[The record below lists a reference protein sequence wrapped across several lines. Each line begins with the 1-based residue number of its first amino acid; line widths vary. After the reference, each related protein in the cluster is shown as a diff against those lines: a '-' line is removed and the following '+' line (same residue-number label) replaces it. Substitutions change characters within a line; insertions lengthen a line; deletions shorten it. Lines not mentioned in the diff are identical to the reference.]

1 MLARPQKNTPGS
13 LLITGAAK
21 RIGRA
26 VAERFSRSGWGIHL
40 HYNASAGEA
49 EQAAAALKRHHNR
62 VWLHRADLNDPQTV
76 AALVTDCDA
85 VSGDLAAIVNNA
97 SVFRYDFP
105 GQTDRAMLEY
115 MMRVNLTAPV
125 MLTDR
130 YHRLLSDR
138 DRNGVVV
145 NVLDNKVF
153 ALNPDY
159 YSYTLSKSALLAATE
174 MAAMAFDPRL
184 RVCGVAPGIT
194 LISGE
199 QSAENYEQ
207 VKKINPLGHAVSVA
221 DVAEMTYQ
229 AVTRPIAT
237 GTVLKVDA
245 GQHLLKLPR
254 DVAFLDR
261 QRADP

>member
-1 MLARPQKNTPGS
+1 MSARPAKKRPGS

-26 VAERFSRSGWGIHL
+26 IAERFSRSGWGVHL
-40 HYNASAGEA
+40 HYNTSAGAA
-49 EQAAAALKRHHNR
+49 EAAAEALNRHNGR
-62 VWLHRADLNDPQTV
+62 VWLHRADLNDAQ
-76 AALVTDCDA
+76 AAAGLVEACEA
-85 VSGDLAAIVNNA
+85 ASGGLDAIVNNA

-105 GQTDRAMLEY
+105 GHSKPAVLEEA
-115 MMRVNLTAPV
+115 MRVNLTAP
-125 MLTDR
+125 LAIIDR

-138 DRNGVVV
+138 DRRGVAV
-145 NVLDNKVF
+145 NILDNKVF
-153 ALNPDY
+153 SLNPDY

-174 MAAMAFDPRL
+174 MAAMAFAPRL

-199 QSAENYEQ
+199 QSAGNYER
-207 VKKINPLGHAVSVA
+207 VKNINPLSHAVSVE

-229 AVTRPIAT
+229 TVTRPIAA
-237 GTVLKVDA
+237 GTVVKVDA

-261 QRADP
+261 EGG